1 MNQNSNRHLQPHK
14 SMRFHLLEPN
24 SDLMGCQ
31 DCGWLRV
38 HPQKRSMYRY
48 QANDILFEQSP

>member
-48 QANDILFEQSP
+48 QADDKQTD

>member
-1 MNQNSNRHLQPHK
+1 MNQNSNRRLQPHK
-14 SMRFHLLEPN
+14 SKRFHLLEPN

-48 QANDILFEQSP
+48 QANDKQTD